1 MNLFTIHFIIYHEAS
16 ICLIFYLLSGLQV
29 EYNQKQIRTLLQM
42 IDVGNRPKASRSYDK
57 GISGLHHR
65 GSAFGIV
72 GNYILTLSA
81 FQNGTVL

>member
-1 MNLFTIHFIIYHEAS
+1 M
-16 ICLIFYLLSGLQV
+16 LLLLKV

-42 IDVGNRPKASRSYDK
+42 IDVGNRPKASRSYEK

-72 GNYILTLSA
+72 GKAIFSFLQFSPIY
-81 FQNGTVL
+81 F